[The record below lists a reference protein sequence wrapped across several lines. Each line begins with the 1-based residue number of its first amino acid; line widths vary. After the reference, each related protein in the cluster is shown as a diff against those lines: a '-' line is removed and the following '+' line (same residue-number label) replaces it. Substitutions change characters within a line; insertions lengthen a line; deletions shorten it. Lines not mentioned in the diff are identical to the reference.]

1 MSMQNHI
8 LAAMRE
14 LFEQWDNQLSTLSEA
29 QITAPLEPS
38 DWSIKDFVAHLMV
51 WLQRSIARSEA
62 ARLGLEPDYPDWPV
76 EQDPDAEGGADPV
89 NDWVYATYHGHS
101 WAAVRQ
107 AWRSS
112 YLRLLDSAG
121 QISERDLLNSDRYA
135 WLNGYSMAD
144 VLLASYDHH
153 REHLDALHAWL
164 REHEQ
169 DV

>member
-38 DWSIKDFVAHLMV
+38 DWSIQDVTAHLMV

-76 EQDPDAEGGADPV
+76 EQDPDAEGGAEPV
-89 NDWVYATYHGHS
+89 NAWIYATYHNRPWDEVHP
-101 WAAVRQ
+101 
-107 AWRSS
+107 AWRTGF
-112 YLRLLDSAG
+112 LRLLESAG
-121 QISERDLLNSDRYA
+121 QISERDLLDGDRYA
-135 WLNGYSMAD
+135 WLEGWSLAQ
-144 VLLASYDHH
+144 VLIASYDHH
-153 REHLDALHAWL
+153 REHLDAVQTWL
-164 REHEQ
+164 REHGQE
-169 DV
+169 V

>member
-1 MSMQNHI
+1 MSMQTHI

-14 LFEQWDNQLSTLSEA
+14 LFEQWESQLSTLSEA

-38 DWSIKDFVAHLMV
+38 EWSVKDYVAHLWV

-62 ARLGLEPDYPDWPV
+62 ARLGFEPDYPDWPV
-76 EQDPDAEGGADPV
+76 EQDPDAEGGAGPV
-89 NDWVYATYHGHS
+89 NDWVFATYHGLA
-101 WAAVRQ
+101 WAEVRQ

-112 YLRLLDSAG
+112 YLRLLESAG
-121 QISERDLLNSDRYA
+121 QIAERDLLDGDRYA

-153 REHLDALHAWL
+153 LEHLDALQAWL
-164 REHEQ
+164 RENQ
-169 DV
+169 LDV